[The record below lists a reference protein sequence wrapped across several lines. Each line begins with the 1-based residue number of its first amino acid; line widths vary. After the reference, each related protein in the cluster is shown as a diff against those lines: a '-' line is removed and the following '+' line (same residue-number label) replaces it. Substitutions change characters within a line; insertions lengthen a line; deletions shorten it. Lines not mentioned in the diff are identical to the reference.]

1 MVQETM
7 VKVWNRRNTWDT
19 IENIETFCLT
29 VCRNLALDCWLE
41 DLMNAERASCILT
54 QKGFDH
60 FKKKYAKEIEI
71 MLNDIAKQAE
81 EEEIET
87 DRRIDEY
94 LQDAKN
100 NNLICTK
107 LDEDENLP
115 FS

>member
-1 MVQETM
+1 
-7 VKVWNRRNTWDT
+7 
-19 IENIETFCLT
+19 
-29 VCRNLALDCWLE
+29 
-41 DLMNAERASCILT
+41 
-54 QKGFDH
+54 
-60 FKKKYAKEIEI
+60 

-94 LQDAKN
+94 LQNAKN